1 LNNISNKNCAAL
13 FLITGLF
20 FLFCNSVAFSQIQT
34 EEEDKEIILGVA
46 ASMSNVSNELSQS
59 WHYNGQKESVTISS
73 ASSGSLQQQARQSA
87 PYDIILFA
95 DDYRA
100 DELLAEG
107 IGTRSFELPSNV
119 MVFVSWKPIDDIELK
134 THIESLDRIAFAN
147 SETAPFGQAAKNWL
161 DEKQISDEK
170 VEFIIGQNVQTA
182 LQYFIEKEVDGAF
195 IAKSLLTYWDNEEAN
210 VSESLQLIPNKGLA
224 INENEKVNSFV
235 EHLIESRS
243 IWREHGF
250 EFERVTSQEFAKTER
265 GNFYSL
271 VISPLLITIQ
281 VAFFSTLLAFVIGTS
296 LAYVLYNKS
305 GMVSRF
311 FENLILLPLVLPPTV
326 LGFYLLVMISSQSP
340 LGQFYESIFGSPLAF
355 TKTAAVLA
363 ATIGAFP
370 FVARQM
376 IAGFRSLP
384 TDSLEAAKIDGAGS
398 WKLLSMILLP
408 LVRPSII
415 SSLSLALAKSIGDFG
430 ATVMVAASI
439 PGKTQTASLAIYD
452 SVIAGDW
459 PHAYLLSGILIVLS
473 FFLLYFTSF
482 IDYDRVKENKVRK
495 VSSN

>member
-1 LNNISNKNCAAL
+1 MNNIFNKNDAAL

-20 FLFCNSVAFSQIQT
+20 FLLFSSTVFPRTIT
-34 EEEDKEIILGVA
+34 EEDDKDIVLGVA
-46 ASMSNVSNELSQS
+46 SSMSIVSHHLSRD
-59 WHYNGQKESVTISS
+59 WRFEGQDQWVTL
-73 ASSGSLQQQARQSA
+73 SSGSSGKLQQQARQSA

-100 DELLAEG
+100 DELLADG
-107 IGTRSFELPSNV
+107 IGKRTFELPSNV
-119 MVFVSWKPIDDIELK
+119 MVFVSWKPIDEIELK
-134 THIESLDRIAFAN
+134 AHIQSLDRIAFAN
-147 SETAPFGQAAKNWL
+147 PETAPFGEAAKNWL
-161 DEKQISDEK
+161 DENQILDQQ
-170 VEFIIGQNVQTA
+170 VEFIIGQNVQTV

-195 IAKSLLTYWDNEEAN
+195 VAKSMLTYWDNEDAHI
-210 VSESLQLIPNKGLA
+210 SEPLQLVANKGLV
-224 INENEKVNSFV
+224 IEENSKVNSYV
-235 EHLIESRS
+235 NHLIESRS
-243 IWREHGF
+243 IWRDHGF
-250 EFERVTSQEFAKTER
+250 EYEQAPLQNNSKPER
-265 GNFYSL
+265 GSFYSL
-271 VISPLLITIQ
+271 VVSPLLITIQ
-281 VAFFSTLLAFVIGTS
+281 VAFFSTLLAFVIGTL
-296 LAYVLYNKS
+296 LAYLLYNKS

-326 LGFYLLVMISSQSP
+326 LGFYLLVLVSSQSP
-340 LGQFYESIFGSPLAF
+340 IGQFYESIIGSPLAF

-363 ATIGAFP
+363 ATVGAFP

-384 TDSLEAAKIDGAGS
+384 TDSLEAARIDGAGS

-459 PHAYLLSGILIVLS
+459 PYAYLLSGILIVLS

-482 IDYDRVKENKVRK
+482 IDYNRPKQNKVRK